1 MFPLDLDKLTPEQR
15 AMVDLWEAHLKAEF
29 QDKDARASCDTMV
42 ARPYVNHVPVLTGGV
57 GRRQLEHFYG
67 RYFIPGMP
75 ADVELVPI
83 SRTVGQNR
91 HRGRVRLPLHA
102 HGSDGLAA
110 ARGAADGAAAG
121 AGHGGGRLLRG
132 RQDPPRT
139 STGTRPRPWCSWGCS
154 TRRTSQWPE
163 SKALVRCST
172 RQPSRRTC

>member
-15 AMVDLWEAHLKAEF
+15 TMVDLWEAHLKAEF

-42 ARPYVNHVPVLTGGV
+42 ARPTSTTCRSCTAASAGGSWSTSTAGTSSPACRRRGTGAHLAD
-57 GRRQLEHFYG
+57 RRPE
-67 RYFIPGMP
+67 P
-75 ADVELVPI
+75 
-83 SRTVGQNR
+83 